1 MCLFQGVAPSL
12 DRQHIFAY
20 CLIALIVEIAVF
32 LFLIAGTHGLI
43 VPLSK
48 PTSTDF
54 ISFYAAGALADAG
67 TPAAAY
73 EQTAHYAAEE
83 NASGAGVEYRFF
95 YYPPVFLMLC
105 GAFARLPYL
114 AAFVTFEVVTLV
126 LYLAVACRILGER
139 GFSVLVPLLAFPA
152 VFWTLG
158 LGQNAFLTAALF
170 GAATYCVDRRPVA
183 AGLLFGALCYKPH
196 FGLLV
201 PVALLAGRHWRAAAT
216 ALASAAALCGLSL
229 VLFGWETWHSF
240 LAAAQGSH
248 ATYESGKITF
258 GGFVSPFGAT
268 LLLGGN
274 GVAAYAVQTS
284 AALAAMILVAVVW
297 RRAYPLPIRAAILAA
312 ATPVAIPV
320 VLIYDLMLA
329 GIATVWLIRD
339 KPALPA
345 WEIVALVGF
354 FVLTLDPRGIAEA
367 WHIPVAPFVALG
379 ITALA
384 AAHVFRVRAS
394 STRPATV

>member
-1 MCLFQGVAPSL
+1 MCFFRGLDPSL
-12 DRQHIFAY
+12 DRRHIFAY
-20 CLIALIVEIAVF
+20 CLIALIVEIVVF

-67 TPAAAY
+67 NPAAAY
-73 EQTAHYAAEE
+73 EPAAHYAAEE

-105 GAFARLPYL
+105 AAFARLPYL
-114 AAFVTFEVVTLV
+114 AAFVIFEVVTLV

-158 LGQNAFLTAALF
+158 LGQNALLTAALF

-240 LAAAQGSH
+240 IAAAQGSH
-248 ATYESGKITF
+248 ATYESGKVALS
-258 GGFVSPFGAT
+258 GFVSPFGAM

-274 GVAAYAVQTS
+274 RVVAYAVQTS
-284 AALAAMILVAVVW
+284 AALAAMILVAAVW

-339 KPALPA
+339 EPALPA

-354 FVLTLDPRGIAEA
+354 FVLTLDSRGIADA

-384 AAHVFRVRAS
+384 TAHVFRARAS
-394 STRPATV
+394 STRPVTA

>member
-1 MCLFQGVAPSL
+1 MCFFRGLDPTL
-12 DRQHIFAY
+12 DRRHIFAY
-20 CLIALIVEIAVF
+20 CLIALIVEIVVF

-73 EQTAHYAAEE
+73 EPTAHYAAEE
-83 NASGAGVEYRFF
+83 NARGAGVEYRFF

-105 GAFARLPYL
+105 AAFARLPYL
-114 AAFVTFEVVTLV
+114 AAFMIFEVVTLV
-126 LYLAVACRILGER
+126 LYLAAACRILGER

-158 LGQNAFLTAALF
+158 LGQNALLTAALF

-240 LAAAQGSH
+240 LAAAQASH

-258 GGFVSPFGAT
+258 SGFVSPFGAT

-274 GVAAYAVQTS
+274 RVAAYAVQTG
-284 AALAAMILVAVVW
+284 ATLAAVIVVAVVW
-297 RRAYPLPIRAAILAA
+297 RRAYPLPKRAAILAA
-312 ATPVAIPV
+312 ATLVAIPV

-329 GIATVWLIRD
+329 GIASVWLIRD
-339 KPALPA
+339 EAAFPG
-345 WEIVALVGF
+345 WETVALTGF

-379 ITALA
+379 IVALA
-384 AAHVFRVRAS
+384 VAHLFRTEAP
-394 STRPATV
+394 STAPVTA